1 MNEGFT
7 SEARDETAKPVL
19 VLNPLTGE
27 YEVAVEEIA
36 VTTEGETAADGT
48 VTIH

>member
-1 MNEGFT
+1 MNEAHTDAGA
-7 SEARDETAKPVL
+7 EAAKPVL